1 MEHVE
6 RPVEGTFDNRFD
18 GKNVRELLRDL
29 SNDSTTL
36 IRQESELF
44 RREIEQRMSR
54 VQRQATML
62 GAGGVVAFVGMLV
75 LTTAFV
81 LLLSLA
87 IPAWAAALIVALVYL
102 LAGGALLMV
111 GKKKLQEEELA
122 PRKSIDS
129 VKQDVRTL
137 REAFR

>member
-1 MEHVE
+1 MEHIE

-44 RREIEQRMSR
+44 RREVEHRISR
-54 VQRQATML
+54 VQRQVTML

-87 IPAWAAALIVALVYL
+87 IPAWASALIVALVYL